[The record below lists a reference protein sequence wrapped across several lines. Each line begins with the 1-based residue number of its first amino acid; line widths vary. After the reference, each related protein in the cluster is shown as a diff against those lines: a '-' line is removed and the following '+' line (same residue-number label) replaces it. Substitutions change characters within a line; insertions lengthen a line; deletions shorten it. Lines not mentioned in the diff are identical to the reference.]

1 MPDQV
6 PEGCEYHVAA
16 PQSHEGLT
24 CRFLKPAE
32 FQLADMPAETPDFSD
47 GAKFMPLAVAATQYG
62 PMVFSLAARPAF
74 DDGAVAQWLEYIC
87 GQEGYPHSPVTATRI
102 GNLPA
107 VTCDATQ
114 KADDGTPMKMRFVL
128 LEDGGRL
135 FQMAAMAPEVFW
147 SAALKKM
154 SPMLESFELREVRG
168 TKVPL
173 LPGDPPPQAPAPE
186 TQPSTNEVQPVARE
200 AAPTEP
206 EPSKT
211 ADEPPPADASSSA
224 EPSPFLKPEELI
236 ALALADDTA
245 SLDPEHP
252 INANLRDRG
261 VGLVPRMAG
270 VDPATK
276 SVRIAAGAVEGFFRV
291 PFGWHVIDDGKRT
304 LIFDADGHIQV
315 NLTLRRHEG
324 ASATDFALQLLQQ
337 YLEQQPD
344 LPTIQR
350 TLAGIAVSAVRG
362 VAIGSETLDQYFLV
376 RDVGREGLYL
386 VGKVNT
392 SEENCARAMDLASD
406 IVATFEA
413 PKA

>member
-1 MPDQV
+1 MPTSI
-6 PEGCEYHVAA
+6 PEGYEYHVVA
-16 PQSHEGLT
+16 PGAHAGLT

-32 FQLADMPAETPDFSD
+32 FQLADLPAETPDFSE
-47 GAKFMPLAVAATQYG
+47 GAKFMPLAVAMTQYG

-74 DDGAVAQWLEYIC
+74 DDGTVSQWLEYIC
-87 GQEGYPHSPVTATRI
+87 GQEGYPHSPVTATSV

-135 FQMAAMAPEVFW
+135 IQMAAMAPEVFW

-168 TKVPL
+168 SKVPL
-173 LPGDPPPQAPAPE
+173 LPGEPPPQPRAPE
-186 TQPSTNEVQPVARE
+186 TPPVASATPVVE
-200 AAPTEP
+200 T
-206 EPSKT
+206 K
-211 ADEPPPADASSSA
+211 PPPAASAPASPAPTSS
-224 EPSPFLKPEELI
+224 EPVPLLKPEEI
-236 ALALADDTA
+236 RALALADDAA
-245 SLDPEHP
+245 SLDPEQEF
-252 INANLRDRG
+252 NANLRNRG
-261 VGLVPRMAG
+261 IGLVPRVAG

-304 LIFDADGHIQV
+304 LVFDAAGRIQV

-324 ASATDFALQLLQQ
+324 AATADFAAQLLQQ
-337 YLEQQPD
+337 YLDQQPE

-350 TLAGIAVSAVRG
+350 MLANIAVSAVRG
-362 VAIGSETLDQYFLV
+362 VTIGSEKLDQYFLV
-376 RDVGREGLYL
+376 RDVGRDGLYL
-386 VGKVNT
+386 VAKVNT
-392 SEENCARAMDLASD
+392 SAEDCARAMDLAGD
-406 IVATFEA
+406 IVATFET
-413 PKA
+413 PQS